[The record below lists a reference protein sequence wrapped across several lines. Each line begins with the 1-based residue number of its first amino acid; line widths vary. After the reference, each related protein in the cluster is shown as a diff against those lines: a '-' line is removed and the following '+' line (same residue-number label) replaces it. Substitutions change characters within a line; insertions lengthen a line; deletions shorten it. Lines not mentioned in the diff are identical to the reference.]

1 MELSWLSNDIV
12 CHLDILAILPLPF
25 HFGHLVCLFL
35 FWLMQLGFPTVCWI
49 EVVKVNIHVFFPDF
63 PTWIFMERLSAFH
76 HWVLCWLWDF
86 HKWLFKYVPFIPT
99 LVRIFVLNRYW
110 ILSNVFSASIEMTM
124 YFCLFFCLCGDWLT
138 LNMLNHPCQ
147 LWMNPIW
154 LWCMIFFICCWIQ
167 FANILFR
174 LYLHS
179 SKILVYSFLCLV
191 LVSGW

>member
-1 MELSWLSNDIV
+1 MSSLPVSIPFIFFLYLIAVAGTFKTMLNRRGESGHPSLVPDIE
-12 CHLDILAILPLPF
+12 
-25 HFGHLVCLFL
+25 G
-35 FWLMQLGFPTVCWI
+35 
-49 EVVKVNIHVFFPDF
+49 K
-63 PTWIFMERLSAFH
+63 LSASH
-76 HWVLCWLWDF
+76 CWVLYWLWVC
-86 HKWLFKYVPFIPT
+86 HKWLFIMLRYIPFIPT

-154 LWCMIFFICCWIQ
+154 LWCMICFICCWIQ